1 MTEHNTNDFD
11 RLRHSLRRSMNG
23 ILAQQLRTVYPQYR
37 LIYGLE
43 LTRISNICSEFQ
55 ADKFLALTLWQSC
68 VREEMIAA
76 TLLFPHDSVSLDD
89 AQTLI
94 DSALTD
100 EIRSLL
106 ARNLLSHS
114 LSVEQLCILMH
125 SPSAWTCAVIAATSA
140 SSRHDSSIVTAFFN
154 SFSKHAESLSLF
166 QARAAAALLRT
177 LYHNDRSLINRIEQF
192 IAPFESAP
200 DLARRFLFQEV
211 TTELNYG

>member
-55 ADKFLALTLWQSC
+55 ADKILALTLWQSC

-140 SSRHDSSIVTAFFN
+140 SSRHDSSIVTA
-154 SFSKHAESLSLF
+154 L
-166 QARAAAALLRT
+166 
-177 LYHNDRSLINRIEQF
+177 DRKS
-192 IAPFESAP
+192 
-200 DLARRFLFQEV
+200 V
-211 TTELNYG
+211 V